1 MRRPAA
7 LAALTAALLAMPVTA
22 DANFAFERAFGQP
35 GGGPYGFGFPLR
47 GPNLFRTYKSPTG
60 LSVDAVGNLWVADA
74 LNSRIARFS
83 PRGVY
88 IGRLRARGH
97 GIRPLRSNILP

>member
-1 MRRPAA
+1 M
-7 LAALTAALLAMPVTA
+7 
-22 DANFAFERAFGQP
+22 G
-35 GGGPYGFGFPLR
+35 
-47 GPNLFRTYKSPTG
+47 
-60 LSVDAVGNLWVADA
+60 VADA

-97 GIRPLRSNILP
+97 GIRPLRSNILPGAVFRPEGLVWSGGHLFVAIERQ